1 MRHRRR
7 PTGMQNNGTAHIAA
21 VAARL
26 MAEDGLDD
34 VELAK
39 RKAAHQLNL
48 PEWIGLPSSQAVYDA
63 LRTHQAIFQDSE
75 QRERIVS
82 MRQEALY
89 WMELLAVFHPYL
101 TGSVLDGTAGRFSM
115 IDILLYPDS
124 DKDVEIFLLNQ
135 GIEYEH
141 MRPRND
147 RTSAVL
153 QVTRGDG
160 DWATNLVIYPSHDER
175 VVFRKHDGSVRER
188 ARIEAVRKRL
198 KIDALLG

>member
-7 PTGMQNNGTAHIAA
+7 PAGMQNNGTAHIAA

-48 PEWIGLPSSQAVYDA
+48 PEWTGLPSSQAVYDA

-75 QRERIVS
+75 QRERIVI
-82 MRQEALY
+82 MRTEALY
-89 WMELLAVFHPYL
+89 WMELLAEFHPYL
-101 TGSVLDGTAGRFSM
+101 TGSVLDGTASSYSM

-135 GIEYEH
+135 GIEYEFTK
-141 MRPRND
+141 PRND
-147 RTSAVL
+147 RASAVL
-153 QVTRGDG
+153 QIEQD
-160 DWATNLVIYPSHDER
+160 DLITNLVIYPSHDER
-175 VVFRKHDGSVRER
+175 VVFRKHDGTVRER
-188 ARIEAVRKRL
+188 AHAENLRARMT
-198 KIDALLG
+198 IDAAF